1 MIRLILETALVAY
14 VPGALIYRLPT
25 RDRARRAP
33 LTAEERVFWHVVLS
47 VAWSLTVALALA
59 WLGRY
64 RFDWLLIADGALAG
78 AIVVTCRGRL
88 LYRGLARR
96 PTWTVA
102 LPIALITLGF
112 AQFLPTSEYII
123 GGKDPGTYLNEGVQ
137 IAQRGS
143 IVIHDPVV
151 AAVPDDAMPLFFP
164 LAPGQPYESL
174 RFMGFFVSH
183 LRSGEV
189 VGQLPHLFPASIAIG
204 YGLNGLTGARVA
216 VAAWAMLGLVAV
228 YVFGARTFGLAPAM
242 AASVLLAV
250 NVIDLWFGRYPNSE
264 VAMQALFFAAL
275 LACSRAHED
284 DQPFFG
290 PVVGVLVMLLIFA
303 RLDGLL
309 VAAALAAASVL
320 SWIATGTKPRTGF
333 VVTLVAGVAVGLAY
347 LAGPL
352 RAYFQ
357 TPLNFTDQ
365 ISRPLAALAALAA
378 VGALGALIWLRQRHA
393 EHVRRA
399 VPIAIALVLI
409 VAAAYAL
416 FLRVPAGKLTDYDAY
431 ALRTFTQFFLFPSAL
446 LVALAGIMVVATSS
460 FWRAPEFLV
469 AFATFALV
477 FFYKIHVVP
486 EHFWM
491 ERRTLSIILPGA
503 LLFVGVAAVGDVSG
517 GRRTWRF
524 ARLIVGSAFLVW
536 LGVEY
541 VAASRPLRPHV
552 EYAGIIPYLEQL
564 SGKIGDRDLTIVESR
579 DAGPDTH
586 VFAVPLA
593 YIYARNVLV
602 LASPKPDK
610 LRLAAFIEDA
620 QKKYDR
626 VLFLGGQGTDLLS
639 RRIIATALADGRVQV
654 PEYASTSWNVY
665 PEGVRRKEFDYSL
678 YQLSIGERAGAGGFH
693 LDVGDRDDLFV
704 VRFYAKERSEGRT
717 IRWTGPT
724 SYISVPGLSGTEHEV
739 VLTMHDGGRPAAAP
753 PARVTVR
760 FNDTIIGTID
770 VKPGFQEY
778 RLPIP
783 AALARAAGEAADPAQ
798 LTLEST
804 VWVPRDY
811 LGGSD
816 TRRLGVMI
824 DRVDVN

>member
-1 MIRLILETALVAY
+1 MIRLILATALVAY
-14 VPGALIYRLPT
+14 LPGALIYRLPT
-25 RDRARRAP
+25 RDRVRRAQLP
-33 LTAEERVFWHVVLS
+33 AEERVFWHVVLS
-47 VAWSLTVALALA
+47 VAWSLAVVLALA

-78 AIVVTCRGRL
+78 AIVVACRGRL
-88 LYRGLARR
+88 FYRGLARR
-96 PTWTVA
+96 PTWTAA
-102 LPIALITLGF
+102 LPIALVTLGF
-112 AQFLPTSEYII
+112 VQFLPTSEYII
-123 GGKDPGTYLNEGVQ
+123 GGKDPGTYFNEGVQ

-164 LAPGQPYESL
+164 LALGQPYESL
-174 RFMGFFVSH
+174 RFMGFFISH
-183 LRSGEV
+183 VRNGEV
-189 VGQLPHLFPASIAIG
+189 VGQLPHLFPASIAVG
-204 YGLNGLTGARVA
+204 YGLNGLTGGRVA

-228 YVFGARTFGLAPAM
+228 YVFGARTFGPVPAM
-242 AASVLLAV
+242 AASLLLAF
-250 NVIDLWFGRYPNSE
+250 NVIDVWFGRYPNSE

-284 DQPFFG
+284 EQPFFG
-290 PVVGVLVMLLIFA
+290 PVVGVLVMLLVFA

-309 VAAALAAASVL
+309 VAAALAGATVL
-320 SWIATGTKPRTGF
+320 SWIARGIKPRTGF
-333 VVTLVAGVAVGLAY
+333 AVTLGAGVAVGLAY

-365 ISRPLAALAALAA
+365 ISRPLAALAVLAA
-378 VGALGALIWLRQRHA
+378 AAVLAALIWLRQRHA
-393 EHVRRA
+393 ERVGRV
-399 VPIAIALVLI
+399 VPIVIAMVLVI
-409 VAAAYAL
+409 AAAYAL
-416 FLRVPAGKLTDYDAY
+416 FLRVPGGKLTDYDAY

-446 LVALAGIMVVATSS
+446 IVALAGILVVATSS
-460 FWRAPEFLV
+460 FWRAPAFPI

-503 LLFVGVAAVGDVSG
+503 LLFVAVAAVGAIAG
-517 GRRTWRF
+517 GRRTWRL
-524 ARLIVGSAFLVW
+524 ARLVVGSGFLVW

-541 VAASRPLRPHV
+541 AAASRPLGSHV

-564 SGKIGDRDLTIVESR
+564 AGKIGDRDLTIVESR
-579 DAGPDTH
+579 DAGSDTH

-610 LRLAAFIEDA
+610 LRLEAFIDDA
-620 QKKYDR
+620 RQKYDR

-639 RRIIATALADGRVQV
+639 RRIMATPLADGHVQV
-654 PEYASTSWNVY
+654 PEYASTPWNVY
-665 PEGVRRKEFDYSL
+665 PDGVRRKEFDYSL
-678 YQLSIGERAGAGGFH
+678 YQLSIGERGSASGFH

-704 VRFYAKERSEGRT
+704 VRFNAKERSEGRT

-724 SYISVPGLSGTEHEV
+724 SYISMPGLSGAEHEV

-760 FNDTIIGTID
+760 FNGTIIGTID

-783 AALARAAGEAADPAQ
+783 AELAHAAGQAVDPAQ

-811 LGGSD
+811 LGGND
-816 TRRLGVMI
+816 MRRLGVMI